1 MAIARPTNVDEY
13 DEFIN
18 EHHKRKLSEAYNA
31 IRKRVEELE
40 NELMMHKKM
49 LGHIEMDLSPYQ
61 YRASDINTQ
70 QSSSKAYYDYY
81 VYQHVRSSGPTQCEL
96 CQNPSLRDAWEQY
109 LIIRR
114 ISQ

>member
-18 EHHKRKLSEAYNA
+18 EHHVRKLSEAYNA

-61 YRASDINTQ
+61 YISYIDTQ
-70 QSSSKAYYDYY
+70 QSNSKAYYDYY
-81 VYQHVRSSGPTQCEL
+81 VYQHVRSSGPTQSEL
-96 CQNPSLRDAWEQY
+96 RENPSLRDAWEQY